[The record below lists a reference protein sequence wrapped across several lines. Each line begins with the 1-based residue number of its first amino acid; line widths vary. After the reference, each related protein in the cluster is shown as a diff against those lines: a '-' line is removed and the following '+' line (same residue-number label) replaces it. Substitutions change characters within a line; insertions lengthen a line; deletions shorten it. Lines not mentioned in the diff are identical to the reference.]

1 MDWRLRDPFSP
12 LIQTIDIMQKQQ
24 LQEFLAKLHGELS
37 DREKIDDDTRQLLKK
52 FADDINRLLDD
63 DDVAAADDVDP
74 PAEQVQDLVLKF
86 EADHP
91 ELTAALNRVATAL
104 ANMGI

>member
-1 MDWRLRDPFSP
+1 
-12 LIQTIDIMQKQQ
+12 MQKYK
-24 LQEFLAKLHGELS
+24 LQETLAKLHGELS
-37 DREKIDDDTRQLLKK
+37 DQEKIDDATRQLLKK

-63 DDVAAADDVDP
+63 DDVSAADDVDP
-74 PAEQVQDLVLKF
+74 PSEQVQDLVLKF

-91 ELTAALNRVATAL
+91 QLTAALNQVASAL

>member
-1 MDWRLRDPFSP
+1 
-12 LIQTIDIMQKQQ
+12 MQKHE
-24 LQEFLAKLHGELS
+24 LQETLAKLHGELS
-37 DREKIDDDTRQLLKK
+37 DQEKIDDATRQLLKK

-74 PAEQVQDLVLKF
+74 PSEQVQDLVLKF

-91 ELTAALNRVATAL
+91 QLTAALNQVASAL

>member
-1 MDWRLRDPFSP
+1 
-12 LIQTIDIMQKQQ
+12 MQKHE
-24 LQEFLAKLHGELS
+24 LQETLAKLHGELS
-37 DREKIDDDTRQLLKK
+37 DQEKIDDATRRLLKK

-63 DDVAAADDVDP
+63 AATTSADDVEP
-74 PAEQVQDLVLKF
+74 LSEQVQDLVLKF

-91 ELTAALNRVATAL
+91 QLTAALNQVASAL